1 MLTLDL
7 IVQKGLDQRGGTAG
21 AFHRASIIRADR
33 VIAEDGAFTLAIQ
46 TGHQI
51 VDVVGEE
58 AARFLIYFFNIFKE
72 THR

>member
-21 AFHRASIIRADR
+21 AFHRAAIVRADR
-33 VIAEDGAFTLAIQ
+33 VIAEDGAFALAIQ
-46 TGHQI
+46 TGDQI

-58 AARFLIYFFNIFKE
+58 AA
-72 THR
+72 